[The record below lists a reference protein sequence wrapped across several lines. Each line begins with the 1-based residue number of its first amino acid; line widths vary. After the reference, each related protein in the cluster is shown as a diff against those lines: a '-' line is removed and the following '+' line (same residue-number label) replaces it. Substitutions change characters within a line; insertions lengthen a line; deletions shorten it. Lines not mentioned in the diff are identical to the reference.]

1 MSDDKNERQGTTMIF
16 DRNEDRPVV
25 ALVGAGSMG
34 CAIVRRIAAG
44 KTILLG
50 DISER
55 ALERAAM
62 ELRGSGY
69 AVETQTM
76 DASDKDSLAA
86 FARRAA
92 ELGPVMNYVHTAGA
106 SPSQASPE
114 HIIKLDLVGT
124 AYAIDA
130 FGEVMAQGAS
140 GLVVS
145 SQTGHMASGLSAE
158 EERQLALVPAD
169 ELAALPCLSSER
181 ITNPG
186 IAYIVAKRANI
197 VRVRAAAATS
207 WADRRARIN
216 TISPGVVVTPLA
228 YDEFKAQGEDYQAM
242 IDATAA
248 RRVGTPDEIAA
259 AAAFLLGPDAS
270 FVTGADLLADGG
282 TIAAIETGRYQLHVR

>member
-1 MSDDKNERQGTTMIF
+1 MIF
-16 DRNEDRPVV
+16 DRNENRPVV

-34 CAIVRRIAAG
+34 CAITRRIAAG
-44 KTILLG
+44 KTVFLG
-50 DISER
+50 DISESALDR
-55 ALERAAM
+55 ASA

-69 AVETQTM
+69 AVETQVV
-76 DASDKDSLAA
+76 DASDKKSLVA

-92 ELGPVMNYVHTAGA
+92 ELGPVMHYIHTAGA

-114 HIIKLDLVGT
+114 HIVKLDLVGT
-124 AYAIDA
+124 SYAVDA
-130 FGEVMAQGAS
+130 FGEVMAQGGS

-158 EERQLALVPAD
+158 EERQLALTPAD
-169 ELAALPCLSSER
+169 ELAELPCLSPQR
-181 ITNPG
+181 ISNPG

-216 TISPGVVVTPLA
+216 TISPGIVVTPLA
-228 YDEFKAQGEDYQAM
+228 YDEFNAQGEGYQAM

-248 RRVGTPDEIAA
+248 RRVGTPDEIAS

-270 FVTGADLLADGG
+270 FVTGTDLLVDGG
-282 TIAAIETGRYQLHVR
+282 TVAAIEAGRYKLHVH